1 MPMID
6 PRRQKELI
14 RLMRTLG
21 LTPPNNFDWQL
32 LDQALVHPSFSTTYN
47 NDQLEFVGDSVLRL
61 AAALFLRQ
69 HYGHYTVGQIA
80 ELRSYLVSD
89 QALVEIAKYYDL
101 DRYLVAALAVRH
113 DGRATPSMLANAM
126 EALMA
131 ALYLNTHDLKTIRSW
146 LDHHLQRLA
155 SKALKLPALGNYKLA
170 LQELTQKHW
179 RCLPQYRTLKQTIRP
194 DDTNKN
200 PIFTVEVT
208 VKDKPYGQGEGYSLV
223 AAQQV
228 AASIALVALQEELTS
243 DVLS

>member
-1 MPMID
+1 MID
-6 PRRQKELI
+6 PRRQKELA

-21 LTPPNNFDWQL
+21 LNPPADDQFDWQL

-61 AAALFLRQ
+61 AAALFLRER
-69 HYGHYTVGQIA
+69 YGHYTVGQIA

-89 QALVEIAKYYDL
+89 QALLEIAKYYDL
-101 DRYLVAALAVRH
+101 DRYLVAAPAVRH

-131 ALYLNTHDLKTIRSW
+131 ALYLNTKDLTTIRSW

-155 SKALKLPALGNYKLA
+155 TNALKLPALGNYKLA

-228 AASIALVALQEELTS
+228 AASIALVALQDELNTTA
-243 DVLS
+243 LT